1 MPSPPAQ
8 LQNRYGREA
17 STSPE
22 LEQFSSLKQSLSAS
36 LTNGFRHPKPQN
48 GEYCGG
54 QKAEEQSS
62 IPMKSSPPL
71 FVNIPKARNAADI
84 ALAALQH
91 LPTPLLVLSS
101 LKIVVLANEAIGRLL
116 GLTGNDAG
124 PMFDGTSTG
133 NDVDSLRGQ
142 TLSQLGIDMIQDGQP
157 IWVSWERFLDDL
169 ADELEND
176 GPNIVNFER
185 EDTARPDGKENT
197 AKTASTT
204 ESERA
209 TTFRR
214 QPHLTRRKSQ
224 QSVYDTVVDVV
235 LTSQYL
241 TTSATSSI
249 RSYRSSNHDGQVSA
263 KMTISIWE
271 LEDQRYF
278 TLSFASIPNSISSPV
293 MPRANTGSHTPTSA
307 PMSPTLRIS
316 PATLEDSVSCPNCGA
331 CAISLHMEGTGTSH
345 TIFPFPSHEASGS
358 IRGTSGPFLATSGLS
373 SGGITPSILQKTW
386 RMKDAILDAMEIP
399 VFAMWKDQSLT
410 FPNKAAIR
418 LLQRHID
425 PTNKDS
431 YDLLSRTKAWT
442 EDFSRE
448 LSEDEHPLVHLC
460 NTQKP
465 INGWRIGIK
474 DPKKGRTV
482 YDCSGECYFDEKTG
496 EFLAGIVALKD
507 VTEYTSALRT
517 QSEENEQ
524 QFELICHTMPNMLW
538 TTTPTGMHDWFSQRW
553 YDYTGLTPRES
564 LGMGWQSPFHPDDME
579 ETNRRWQ
586 NSLATGD
593 EYTTEYRCRRYDGQW
608 RWMLGRALPQRDPKT
623 GKIVKWM
630 GSLSDIHESVEAR
643 QAAKR
648 TREQLLNVIKHA
660 QVTVWAIDRLRQLT
674 FLEGELTW
682 DPDEKDI
689 NPSILGKNIYEV
701 FGKHKGKVDLPHY
714 KAPIEDILNGKA
726 TEQIAEHH
734 INGNGRWLRTR
745 FVPILGKKCGG
756 GAVDETFVDG
766 VVGVSM
772 DVSEIKEREAELQS
786 QEKENSRLLSAE
798 IAAKEAS
805 RLKSQFLANMSHEI
819 RTPIAGIIG
828 MAELLVDTTLDSEQ
842 REFGEN
848 IQRSANGLLTVINDI
863 LDLSKV
869 ESGRLDIEEVQ
880 FSLSVVVRDVCKMM
894 SFAAERKNLVFIS
907 DIQIGVHDDIIVLGD
922 PGRCRQ
928 ILTNLL
934 TNSIK
939 FTSQGLVKLSVAA
952 EKETTETVEILF
964 SIEDTGIGIE
974 EDVRKRLFK
983 PFSQADSSTARRFGG
998 TGLGLTICKNLV
1010 DLMHGQI
1017 TLDSVLGT
1025 GTKATFSIPF
1035 NKPQFQGSS
1044 SALVDLASIPDR
1056 LRSENSVS
1064 GCGSDHGRGVS
1075 TPPQSPL
1082 EASSISK
1089 HNPQE
1094 ISTDTKPSRP
1104 PLAVL
1109 SHDNG
1114 PSLPESERKII
1125 HVLVVEDNAIN
1136 QQIALKTIKKL
1147 GFSVSAVWNGKE
1159 ALEYLLQPA
1168 SKDHPKPDIILMD
1181 VQMPILDGY
1190 RATHLIRHH
1199 SPYSSLPGMRAV
1211 PIVAMTASAI
1221 QGDREKCE
1229 RAGMDDYL
1237 AKPVKGNILEKMLVK
1252 WALRSKRHGQH
1263 NTSYHS
1269 IHTGHESYCDHPA
1282 SFASSGTTVKPSQPS
1297 DLMGD
1302 RSDSP
1307 DLMDTARLP
1316 GTESE
1321 GDRGLQR
1328 AEAEEKA
1335 TALRNDKLL
1344 NTASEEHMLKF
1355 HTIVPSPEEAPAP
1368 TAALTEENM
1377 GKLGRD
1383 LKPANLLGRLPSAIP
1398 VLDLYSSS
1406 SMAAEGGTASS
1417 TSAPGSPK
1425 AGFLGKK
1432 KNARRT
1438 ELNRNE
1444 SDMSQRTVTPESS
1457 EEKEVGY

>member
-1 MPSPPAQ
+1 MPNPPAQ
-8 LQNRYGREA
+8 LLNGYGPEP

-36 LTNGFRHPKPQN
+36 LTNGFRHPKPPN
-48 GEYCGG
+48 GEYFGA
-54 QKAEEQSS
+54 QKAEEHSS
-62 IPMKSSPPL
+62 MPVKNSPPL
-71 FVNIPKARNAADI
+71 FVNIPQARNAADI

-91 LPTPLLVLSS
+91 LPTPILVLSS
-101 LKIVVLANEAIGRLL
+101 LKTVVLANEAIGRLL
-116 GLTGNDAG
+116 GLTGNDAE
-124 PMFDGTSTG
+124 PMSGGSAAG
-133 NDVDSLRGQ
+133 NDVGSLRGQ
-142 TLSQLGIDMIQDGQP
+142 TLSQLGIDIIQDGQA
-157 IWVSWERFLDDL
+157 IWVSWERYLDDI
-169 ADELEND
+169 ADELENGGQD
-176 GPNIVNFER
+176 IGYSER
-185 EDTARPDGKENT
+185 NDIARPDHKENT
-197 AKTASTT
+197 IQSASTT
-204 ESERA
+204 QPGRP
-209 TTFRR
+209 TTFQR
-214 QPHLTRRKSQ
+214 QPPLTRRKSQ

-235 LTSQYL
+235 LTSQYITAS
-241 TTSATSSI
+241 TTPSFRSSK
-249 RSYRSSNHDGQVSA
+249 SSNHDGQVSA
-263 KMTISIWE
+263 RMTISIWQ

-278 TLSFASIPNSISSPV
+278 TLSFASIPNNTSSPV
-293 MPRANTGSHTPTSA
+293 IPRAYAGSHTPTSA
-307 PMSPTLRIS
+307 PMSPTSRIS
-316 PATLEDSVSCPNCGA
+316 PAALEESVSCPNCGA
-331 CAISLHMEGTGTSH
+331 CAISLHREGTGTSH
-345 TIFPFPSHEASGS
+345 TIFPFPSHEVSDTS
-358 IRGTSGPFLATSGLS
+358 KGTSGPFLATSGIS

-425 PTNKDS
+425 PTNQES

-460 NTQKP
+460 KTQKP

-474 DPKKGRTV
+474 DPQKGRMV

-507 VTEYTSALRT
+507 VTEYTSALKT
-517 QSEENEQ
+517 QSEESEQ

-538 TTTPTGMHDWFSQRW
+538 TTTPAGMHDWFSRRW

-586 NSLATGD
+586 HSLATGD

-674 FLEGELTW
+674 FLEGNLMW
-682 DPDEKDI
+682 DPDEKYLNEDV
-689 NPSILGKNIYEV
+689 LGKNIYEV
-701 FGKHKGKVDLPHY
+701 FGQHQGIVDLPHY
-714 KAPIEDILNGKA
+714 RAPIEDILNGKA

-734 INGNGRWLRTR
+734 IDGNGRWLRTR

-894 SFAAERKNLVFIS
+894 SFAAERKNLTFNS
-907 DIQIGVHDDIIVLGD
+907 DIQIGVQDDIIVLGD

-939 FTSQGLVKLSVAA
+939 FTSQGSVQLSVAT
-952 EKETTETVEILF
+952 KTETSETVEILF

-974 EDVRKRLFK
+974 EEVRKRLFK

-1035 NKPQFQGSS
+1035 NKPQFQGNS

-1082 EASSISK
+1082 EAFSVTKPESQGTSFD
-1089 HNPQE
+1089 
-1094 ISTDTKPSRP
+1094 SKPSRP
-1104 PLAVL
+1104 QLAVL
-1109 SHDNG
+1109 PHDHSLG
-1114 PSLPESERKII
+1114 LPESERKMI

-1136 QQIALKTIKKL
+1136 QQIAQKTIKKL

-1237 AKPVKGNILEKMLVK
+1237 AKPVKGKILENMLVK
-1252 WALRSKRHGQH
+1252 WALRSRRHGQH

-1269 IHTGHESYCDHPA
+1269 THTGHESYCDHPA
-1282 SFASSGTTVKPSQPS
+1282 SVTSSSNTVKAVQSS
-1297 DLMGD
+1297 DRIAD
-1302 RSDSP
+1302 RSDSQ
-1307 DLMDTARLP
+1307 DLIDTARLP

-1321 GDRGLQR
+1321 ADRGLQR
-1328 AEAEEKA
+1328 AEAEDKA
-1335 TALRNDKLL
+1335 TSLRNDKLL
-1344 NTASEEHMLKF
+1344 NTANEEYMLKF

-1383 LKPANLLGRLPSAIP
+1383 LKPANLLGRLPSAVP
-1398 VLDLYSSS
+1398 VTDLHSSS
-1406 SMAAEGGTASS
+1406 SMAAEGGTTSPTS
-1417 TSAPGSPK
+1417 TPGSPK
-1425 AGFLGKK
+1425 ATLPAKG
-1432 KNARRT
+1432 KNARRAQ
-1438 ELNRNE
+1438 LARNE
-1444 SDMSQRTVTPESS
+1444 SELSQRTVTPESS
-1457 EEKEVGY
+1457 MEKEGGE

>member
-8 LQNRYGREA
+8 LQNGYGPEA
-17 STSPE
+17 TTSPG

-36 LTNGFRHPKPQN
+36 LTNGFRHPKTQS
-48 GEYCGG
+48 GEYFGG

-62 IPMKSSPPL
+62 IPVKNSPPL

-101 LKIVVLANEAIGRLL
+101 LKTVVLANEAIGRLL

-124 PMFDGTSTG
+124 PVLEGSSPRNEG
-133 NDVDSLRGQ
+133 DSLRGQ

-157 IWVSWERFLDDL
+157 IWVSWERFLDDI
-169 ADELEND
+169 ADELEDD
-176 GPNIVNFER
+176 GQDIASEGKHL
-185 EDTARPDGKENT
+185 ARPDGKENT
-197 AKTASTT
+197 VKPVSSAEPERTA
-204 ESERA
+204 
-209 TTFRR
+209 TFRR
-214 QPHLTRRKSQ
+214 QLNLARRRSQ
-224 QSVYDTVVDVV
+224 QLVYDTLVDVV
-235 LTSQYL
+235 LTSQYI
-241 TTSATSSI
+241 TTSAASSI
-249 RSYRSSNHDGQVSA
+249 RSYKSSNHDGQVSA

-278 TLSFASIPNSISSPV
+278 TLSFATIPNSISSPV
-293 MPRANTGSHTPTSA
+293 MPRPNVGSHTPTSA
-307 PMSPTLRIS
+307 PMSPTSRIS
-316 PATLEDSVSCPNCGA
+316 PAALDNSVSCPNCGA
-331 CAISLHMEGTGTSH
+331 CAISLHREGTGTSH
-345 TIFPFPSHEASGS
+345 TIFPFPSHETSGTS
-358 IRGTSGPFLATSGLS
+358 EGTSGPFLAASGIS

-448 LSEDEHPLVHLC
+448 LSEDEHPLVYLC
-460 NTQKP
+460 KTQKP

-474 DPKKGRTV
+474 DPKKGRTI

-496 EFLAGIVALKD
+496 EFLAGIMALKD
-507 VTEYTSALRT
+507 VTEYTSALKT
-517 QSEENEQ
+517 QSEESER

-538 TTTPTGMHDWFSQRW
+538 TTTPTGMHDWFSRRW

-564 LGMGWQSPFHPDDME
+564 LGMGWQSPFHPDDMG

-586 NSLATGD
+586 HSLATGD

-674 FLEGELTW
+674 FMEGDLMW
-682 DPDEKDI
+682 DPEEKHI
-689 NPSILGKNIYEV
+689 NKNILGKNIYEV
-701 FGKHKGKVDLPHY
+701 FGQHKGKVDLPHY
-714 KAPIEDILNGKA
+714 KAPIEEILNGKA

-869 ESGRLDIEEVQ
+869 ESGHLDIEEVQ

-894 SFAAERKNLVFIS
+894 SFAAERKNLAFDS

-939 FTSQGLVKLSVAA
+939 FTSQGSVKLSVAA
-952 EKETTETVEILF
+952 KTETTETVEILF

-1035 NKPQFQGSS
+1035 NKPQFQGNS
-1044 SALVDLASIPDR
+1044 SALVDPPSIPDR
-1056 LRSENSVS
+1056 LRSETSVS
-1064 GCGSDHGRGVS
+1064 GCGSDYDRGVS

-1082 EASSISK
+1082 EASGIIKQEPHGNSI
-1089 HNPQE
+1089 
-1094 ISTDTKPSRP
+1094 DTRPSRP
-1104 PLAVL
+1104 QLAVL
-1109 SHDNG
+1109 PHDN
-1114 PSLPESERKII
+1114 SLDLPESERKLI

-1168 SKDHPKPDIILMD
+1168 SEDHPKPDIILMD

-1237 AKPVKGNILEKMLVK
+1237 AKPVKGSILEQMLVK
-1252 WALRSKRHGQH
+1252 WALRNKRHGLH

-1269 IHTGHESYCDHPA
+1269 THTGHESYCDHPA
-1282 SFASSGTTVKPSQPS
+1282 SFASSGTTVKQTQHPDPNP
-1297 DLMGD
+1297 D
-1302 RSDSP
+1302 RSDSQ
-1307 DLMDTARLP
+1307 DLIVTARLP

-1321 GDRGLQR
+1321 DDRSLQR

-1344 NTASEEHMLKF
+1344 NTANEEHMLQF
-1355 HTIVPSPEEAPAP
+1355 HTIVPSLEEAPAP
-1368 TAALTEENM
+1368 TTALTEENM
-1377 GKLGRD
+1377 GKLDRD
-1383 LKPANLLGRLPSAIP
+1383 VKPANLLGRLPSVIP
-1398 VLDLYSSS
+1398 VVDLQSSS
-1406 SMAAEGGTASS
+1406 SMAAEGSTDSP
-1417 TSAPGSPK
+1417 TSAPGSPM
-1425 AGFLGKK
+1425 AGLLGKK

-1438 ELNRNE
+1438 ELTRYE
-1444 SDMSQRTVTPESS
+1444 SSISQRTVTPESS
-1457 EEKEVGY
+1457 TEKEAGD